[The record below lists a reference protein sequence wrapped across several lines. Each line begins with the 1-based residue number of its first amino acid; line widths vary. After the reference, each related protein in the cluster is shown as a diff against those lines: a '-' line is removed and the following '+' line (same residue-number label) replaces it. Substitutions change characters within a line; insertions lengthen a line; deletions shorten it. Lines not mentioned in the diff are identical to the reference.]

1 MDNLAVECQ
10 PNSDEDR
17 VATPVD
23 ETPKIRASDK
33 KITRALTFRYVAV
46 LLLLAALA
54 IIDNAVLSKAISV
67 KGSDSSVVN
76 IGGRQR
82 MLSQRVLMLTNHLGA
97 MSKTSQLSK
106 LEAVQKDLERAINLM
121 ESSHQYLVG
130 EGALSGRFIS
140 EEIRSLYFGP
150 RAMVDQDVRIFIKS
164 AKAVLAFSDHDQIA
178 PGPHPQMDLAA
189 NNLLLN
195 SLNAVV
201 EQYER
206 ESERRVLNFRDIQN
220 YLLGFNLFVL
230 FLSAVAV
237 FRPLVD
243 RIHQYIGEQRQAER
257 SLRHQTSIQRMLH
270 AITSAANL
278 TNDMD
283 ETFRLCLAEVCAFT
297 GWPVGHAYVVSD
309 SRRGLLV
316 STKIWHVT
324 DSELYAKFI
333 DTTEEMEFSLGV
345 GLPGRVLATQRSGWI
360 VDIVHDKNFPRHK
373 ISKDVGLRSGFAFP
387 VIVDNETEAVLEFFT
402 PEIIDPDHILLQAL
416 EDAGVQ
422 IGRMLERRK
431 AGMELRESEQRYHSI
446 ANSPGT
452 AMIIARGENGV
463 ITSWNPAAET
473 MFGYEK
479 NEIVGSPLN
488 QIIPQRYREAHSNK
502 FNRAFQ
508 TKGANISG
516 KTIEMTGLRKDG
528 SEFPLELSLG
538 TWNSKGET
546 YFSGVIHDI
555 TERKLAEQTLQ
566 RSQKMDAVGQLTGG
580 IAHDFNNILGI
591 VSGNLEILQRL
602 LADNPKALKWIESGL
617 KSTERGAVLT
627 RKLLGFSR
635 KTATGQKITQV
646 NEFIYSLQELLKRS
660 LTTAVNVETHLDDD
674 LWPVKIDAADFE
686 DAILNLSLNARDA
699 MPNGGT
705 LSIETSNKTLDKSYL
720 LKNPTGSE
728 GDFVRVT
735 VSDNGMGM
743 TPGVMEKV
751 FDPFF
756 STKDTDKG
764 TGLGLSMVYGFVRR
778 SGGHIDIYSEPGE
791 GTAFHLYLPRSHDK
805 VEQLEQADHAKK
817 IQHGDGETILV
828 VDDEKDLVDVA
839 VSHLSGL
846 GYETLTA
853 YDGEEALKLVNEKR
867 DIDLLFSDVVMP
879 GGIDGFRL
887 ALETQKK
894 RPELKILMTSGFTKL
909 HKSFERDKE
918 YAGAALADNLLSKP
932 YSREELAISVRKAL
946 DSD

>member
-1 MDNLAVECQ
+1 M
-10 PNSDEDR
+10 
-17 VATPVD
+17 
-23 ETPKIRASDK
+23 
-33 KITRALTFRYVAV
+33 
-46 LLLLAALA
+46 
-54 IIDNAVLSKAISV
+54 
-67 KGSDSSVVN
+67 
-76 IGGRQR
+76 
-82 MLSQRVLMLTNHLGA
+82 
-97 MSKTSQLSK
+97 
-106 LEAVQKDLERAINLM
+106 
-121 ESSHQYLVG
+121 
-130 EGALSGRFIS
+130 
-140 EEIRSLYFGP
+140 
-150 RAMVDQDVRIFIKS
+150 
-164 AKAVLAFSDHDQIA
+164 
-178 PGPHPQMDLAA
+178 
-189 NNLLLN
+189 
-195 SLNAVV
+195 
-201 EQYER
+201 
-206 ESERRVLNFRDIQN
+206 
-220 YLLGFNLFVL
+220 
-230 FLSAVAV
+230 
-237 FRPLVD
+237 
-243 RIHQYIGEQRQAER
+243 
-257 SLRHQTSIQRMLH
+257 
-270 AITSAANL
+270 
-278 TNDMD
+278 
-283 ETFRLCLAEVCAFT
+283 
-297 GWPVGHAYVVSD
+297 
-309 SRRGLLV
+309 
-316 STKIWHVT
+316 
-324 DSELYAKFI
+324 
-333 DTTEEMEFSLGV
+333 
-345 GLPGRVLATQRSGWI
+345 
-360 VDIVHDKNFPRHK
+360 
-373 ISKDVGLRSGFAFP
+373 
-387 VIVDNETEAVLEFFT
+387 
-402 PEIIDPDHILLQAL
+402 
-416 EDAGVQ
+416 
-422 IGRMLERRK
+422 
-431 AGMELRESEQRYHSI
+431 
-446 ANSPGT
+446 
-452 AMIIARGENGV
+452 
-463 ITSWNPAAET
+463 
-473 MFGYEK
+473 
-479 NEIVGSPLN
+479 
-488 QIIPQRYREAHSNK
+488 
-502 FNRAFQ
+502 
-508 TKGANISG
+508 
-516 KTIEMTGLRKDG
+516 
-528 SEFPLELSLG
+528 
-538 TWNSKGET
+538 
-546 YFSGVIHDI
+546 
-555 TERKLAEQTLQ
+555 
-566 RSQKMDAVGQLTGG
+566 
-580 IAHDFNNILGI
+580 
-591 VSGNLEILQRL
+591 
-602 LADNPKALKWIESGL
+602 
-617 KSTERGAVLT
+617 
-627 RKLLGFSR
+627 
-635 KTATGQKITQV
+635 

-791 GTAFHLYLPRSHDK
+791 GTAFHLYLPRSHGK